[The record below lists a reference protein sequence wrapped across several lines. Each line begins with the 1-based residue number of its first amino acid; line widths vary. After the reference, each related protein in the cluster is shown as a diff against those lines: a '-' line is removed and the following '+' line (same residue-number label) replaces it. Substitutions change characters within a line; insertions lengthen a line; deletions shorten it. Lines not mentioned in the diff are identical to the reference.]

1 MAATWVN
8 RLIVL
13 LAIFIGVSYALF
25 ADQAGLFDWKQ
36 DYFGKVKFLHWEQ
49 SPSAGKKVLLASEKN
64 VIASVNAHDG
74 SIVWRKIFEPD
85 RRGRIDAFLHHGSC
99 VVSVHAG
106 GQFVRSWQAA
116 SGSLNWE
123 KSLTTDSASWA
134 SAFLLD
140 REGNF
145 NRIIVTT
152 SSTMHC
158 LKISDGTEEWR
169 TELPNS
175 ETIDRW
181 IVQSSSD
188 GFVAVGVTPGQR
200 VTFVSIN
207 TEGKVKQHKNV
218 PAPWIALDTSCVI
231 LEDSKHFVCYS
242 FQSSSLQL
250 LSLESANVFI
260 PTDLKAV
267 GVETSAESQIE
278 AVVPELGSTILFRV
292 LENKLVFMSLTSQQA
307 FSVHKILDKTYA
319 AQVEVHGEKT
329 ILLTLMQ
336 GGTESLKLSG
346 VDFASGGALEDL
358 SQTFPFAHYHG
369 HPTKMYPFLFTK
381 KKDSTNRPA
390 CKLIFASQDFS
401 LHFVQKNK
409 AQWRREESL
418 SYILTVQMVDLP
430 VSENQAKFEDE
441 FGTKE
446 EDIFAMFIKRVKAQ
460 FSQLKV
466 FAVGLMDRLMGH
478 THHYTLSSDAIEEE
492 EPEVEDLVRDDF
504 NLHKIIVVATA
515 SGKIYGI
522 RSHTGKI
529 AWQQFIPELV
539 PFQRYGQLRL
549 LLMVQRTTAHF
560 PHPPQC
566 TVLGVSKRTGNGLL
580 ISFNPVTGA
589 LLSGSRGQGRDLGYK
604 IVQAE
609 MLAEMDEEFLK
620 GLILIDDHS
629 KPHIYPES
637 SQSVFNSLTMQLFF
651 HLMNAETGIMTGYK
665 LLPSASG
672 LSLDE
677 VWTLDLQKSQQTIT
691 GVYGKRALD
700 LVHSQGRVLGDRSVL
715 YKYLNPN
722 LVAVVAEGEEILS
735 SSNNKGPSAFFSL
748 YLVDG
753 VTGHIVYHQTHKR
766 SRGPVKVIH
775 SENWVVYTYFNEK
788 YRRNEVGVLEL
799 YEGRQQSNSTAF
811 SSFSPPPPPLVMRQ
825 AYIFPEPIYSMAST
839 VTEKG
844 ITSKNIILALKIGG
858 ILSLPKALLDPR
870 RPVIPTQ
877 ETMEEGTI
885 PYVPEIPLSTEALVN
900 YNRSLFNVDGVFT
913 SPAGLESTS
922 LVFVHGID
930 IFYTRVMPSRMFDVL
945 KEDFDY
951 LFIGS
956 VLGLMILVSFITQ
969 KLAAR
974 KALNRAWK

>member
-1 MAATWVN
+1 MTISGLIAETSSIMAVTGS
-8 RLIVL
+8 IVFF
-13 LAIFIGVSYALF
+13 AIFVGISYALF

-36 DYFGKVKFLHWEQ
+36 DFVGKVKFLHWEQ

-64 VIASVNAHDG
+64 AIASVNAHDG

-85 RRGRIDAFLHHGSC
+85 RRGRIDAFLHYGSA
-99 VVSVHAG
+99 VISVHAG

-134 SAFLLD
+134 SAFLLE
-140 REGNF
+140 REGKPY
-145 NRIIVTT
+145 RIIVTT

-158 LKISDGTEEWR
+158 LKLHDGVEEWR
-169 TELPNS
+169 AELPNS
-175 ETIDRW
+175 
-181 IVQSSSD
+181 
-188 GFVAVGVTPGQR
+188 
-200 VTFVSIN
+200 
-207 TEGKVKQHKNV
+207 
-218 PAPWIALDTSCVI
+218 CVI
-231 LEDSKHFVCYS
+231 MEDSKHFVCYS
-242 FQSSSLQL
+242 SQSSSLQL
-250 LSLESANVFI
+250 LSLEAASVFI
-260 PTDLKAV
+260 ATDLKAL
-267 GVETSAESQIE
+267 GVETSAVSQIE
-278 AVVPELGSTILFRV
+278 AVVPELGSTVMFRSQ
-292 LENKLVFMSLTSQQA
+292 EDKLVLMSLTSQQA
-307 FSVHKILDKTYA
+307 FSVHKVLDKTYTA
-319 AQVEVHGEKT
+319 EVMVHGEKY
-329 ILLTLMQ
+329 ILLTLTQ
-336 GGTESLKLSG
+336 GGTESLKLTG
-346 VDFASGGALEDL
+346 IDFKAGTEMDEL

-369 HPTKMYPFLFTK
+369 HPTTMYPFLFTK
-381 KKDSTNRPA
+381 KKDSSNKPA
-390 CKLIFASQDFS
+390 CKLLFASQDYS
-401 LHFVQKNK
+401 LHYVQKNK

-446 EDIFAMFIKRVKAQ
+446 EDIFAMFIKRLKAQ

-466 FAVGLMDRLMGH
+466 FTVGLMDRVMGH
-478 THHYTLSSDAIEEE
+478 THHYTVSSDAIEEE
-492 EPEVEDLVRDDF
+492 EPEEEDLVRDDF

-529 AWQQFIPELV
+529 AWQQFIPDLM
-539 PFQRYGQLRL
+539 PFERYGQHRL

-560 PHPPQC
+560 PHAPQC
-566 TVLGVSKRTGNGLL
+566 TVLGVSKQTGNGLL

-589 LLSGSRGQGRDLGYK
+589 LLSGRQGQGLDLGYK
-604 IVQAE
+604 VVQAE
-609 MLAEMDEEFLK
+609 MLAEMDDEFLK
-620 GLILIDDHS
+620 GLILIDDHN

-637 SQSVFNSLTMQLFF
+637 SQSVFKSLTMQLFF
-651 HLMNAETGIMTGYK
+651 HLLNTETGIMTGYR
-665 LLPSASG
+665 LTPEASG

-691 GVYGKRALD
+691 GVYSKRAID

-722 LVAVVAEGEEILS
+722 LVAVVAEGEEHHAS
-735 SSNNKGPSAFFSL
+735 STTKGPSGFFSI
-748 YLVDG
+748 YMIDG

-775 SENWVVYTYFNEK
+775 AENWVVYTYFNEK

-825 AYIFPEPIYSMAST
+825 AYIFPEPVYAMAST

-844 ITSKNIILALKIGG
+844 ITSKNIICK
-858 ILSLPKALLDPR
+858 
-870 RPVIPTQ
+870 
-877 ETMEEGTI
+877 EEGTI

-900 YNRSLFNVDGVFT
+900 YNRSIFNVDGVFT